1 MEKKTIIFRKG
12 NKVILR
18 PVLEEDLHLFQ
29 VWMNDPDVTQ
39 YVRRVLPASLE
50 DERAWMTRVSKTTS
64 ENVTLAIVD
73 VETNELIGSMGLH
86 NINYIDG
93 TAKTG
98 SLIGNKDYW
107 GKGYGSEAKM
117 LLLEFA
123 FNELNLRKIYSD
135 VIAYNKRSLAY
146 ANKCGYVE
154 EARIPKHYFKKG
166 KYWDQVILA
175 VYRTPWEKIWKKYS
189 KENKLKK

>member
-1 MEKKTIIFRKG
+1 MKKESIMFRKG
-12 NKVILR
+12 NKVVLR

-29 VWMNDPDVTQ
+29 KWMNDPEVSQ
-39 YVRRVLPASLE
+39 YLRQILPASLE
-50 DERAWMTRVSKTTS
+50 DERAWMTRVSKSTN

-73 VETNELIGSMGLH
+73 AKTNELIGSMGIH
-86 NINYIDG
+86 GINHIDG
-93 TAKTG
+93 TATTG
-98 SLIGNKDYW
+98 SLIGNKKYW

-135 VIAYNKRSLAY
+135 VIAYNERSLAY

-154 EARIPKHYFKKG
+154 EARIPKHYYKKG
-166 KYWDQVILA
+166 KYWDKVILA
-175 VYRTPWEKIWKKYS
+175 VYRESWEELWKNNS
-189 KENKLKK
+189 KKRVSKK